1 MTARTLYATI
11 VTLLS
16 AQLIACGQPP
26 QPPEP
31 PPPGGELVQPG
42 EPLVAPAAPGL
53 VSWPGPIEAPG
64 VEPAPTCAD
73 LSCDDGDPCTVDGC
87 ADGECR
93 SEPRAGCTLPSPYSG
108 RFRAGFLDRPGCY
121 LTMEIDLGASPP
133 ITGHGRCAPAE
144 WEIRGDIEWRSGF
157 RPIIRGVLRDIHTGA
172 LTAWSGLL
180 FDHYPVVYEPSNVA
194 SFARRPESGRCCAG
208 ETCEPTTRRECVDLG
223 GGFVSE
229 NNGACCGLA
238 GCEVM
243 TRDACYATYGADVAE
258 FDSDNGVCAT
268 PRGCYRRP
276 FLDCT
281 GDGLWGP
288 GVGCDD
294 PTFADAA
301 RSLGFDVEPYVPPFE
316 RCDYEEGRVTV
327 TMLDGRDL
335 TVRGDLVFTADERG
349 VETEGDVTIEGLGD
363 PIVVRDVRRLEVD
376 CSATPSVRGEIDDV
390 PDLGLLAGFTSSD
403 VSPLLPGAIEWG
415 VATGQEIADRLS
427 PVIAAP
433 TDPATTYLYFYSAQ
447 GFQVSMGG
455 AVPNALDGQS
465 AVLLV
470 DPTDPAVVLQ
480 VSGTLTPR
488 GTLGLGLSSSGDLRW
503 SSALPVWDGTV
514 PAPGAGPIDV
524 SAHSSLVHS
533 NAHLWVSGETTFYAG
548 LLDFTI
554 TGDFMMSFARPGTMA
569 ETFAGEILDDSVSL
583 SSLAG
588 AAGLSALLG
597 DLTLGGNVQRLA
609 VGLLPGVGVSIGR
622 GTAYMDSGGLV
633 FAGEAGTAD
642 IESMLS
648 DAGLDVTLGV
658 GVRLHGRV
666 SLEPVTAVILLE
678 GSFTAGGV
686 TRTGQIVAGYSS
698 ATGLYAEAHYD

>member
-1 MTARTLYATI
+1 MDVHARL
-11 VTLLS
+11 VLLVVS
-16 AQLIACGQPP
+16 LFFHVAACGQPP
-26 QPPEP
+26 EPPEP
-31 PPPGGELVQPG
+31 ARPGGELVHLDRPLG
-42 EPLVAPAAPGL
+42 EPAAPGPI
-53 VSWPGPIEAPG
+53 SWPGPLPG
-64 VEPAPTCAD
+64 PGHEPGPSCAE

-87 ADGECR
+87 SDGACR
-93 SEPRAGCTLPSPYSG
+93 SEPRAGCTLPIAYNG
-108 RFRAGFLDRPGCY
+108 RFRAGFLGRPGCY
-121 LTMEIDLGASPP
+121 LNLEIDLGASPP
-133 ITGHGRCAPAE
+133 ISGHGRCAPAE
-144 WEIRGDIEWRSGF
+144 WRIRGDIDWGPGVGGRA
-157 RPIIRGVLRDIHTGA
+157 IQGVLEDIHTGE
-172 LTAWSGLL
+172 LTAWSGRLHE
-180 FDHYPVVYEPSNVA
+180 HYPVVYEPSNVA
-194 SFARRPESGRCCAG
+194 SFTRLSESGRGCVG
-208 ETCEPTTRRECVDLG
+208 ETCDPSTRRECTDLC

-229 NNGACCGLA
+229 NNGACCGLT

-243 TRDACYATYGADVAE
+243 TRDACYATYGADAGA
-258 FDSDNGVCAT
+258 FHIDNGVCAT
-268 PRGCYRRP
+268 ARGCYRRP
-276 FLDCT
+276 FLECT
-281 GDGLWGP
+281 GDGVWGP
-288 GVGCDD
+288 GVSCDD
-294 PTFADAA
+294 PTFAANA
-301 RSLGFDVEPYVPPFE
+301 RLLGFDTEPYVPPFE

-327 TMLDGRDL
+327 TMLDGRDI

-415 VATGQEIADRLS
+415 VATGHEIADRLA

-503 SSALPVWDGTV
+503 SSALPIWDGT
-514 PAPGAGPIDV
+514 
-524 SAHSSLVHS
+524 
-533 NAHLWVSGETTFYAG
+533 HLWVSGETTFYAG

-569 ETFAGEILDDSVSL
+569 ETFAGEILDDSVGL

-597 DLTLGGNVQRLA
+597 ELTLGGNVQRLA
-609 VGLLPGVGVSIGR
+609 VGLLPGVGVPAASPSR
-622 GTAYMDSGGLV
+622 ARRARPT
-633 FAGEAGTAD
+633 
-642 IESMLS
+642 
-648 DAGLDVTLGV
+648 
-658 GVRLHGRV
+658 
-666 SLEPVTAVILLE
+666 
-678 GSFTAGGV
+678 
-686 TRTGQIVAGYSS
+686 SS
-698 ATGLYAEAHYD
+698 RCSPTPAST